1 MLLQRTTEQQFERHE
16 STYTDFFLI
25 DISEKILKSCNSL
38 KKKRQTMW
46 PRNIRKIKRLCHECM
61 KYMYILVDFIIH
73 TIKYTQIYYTKLS
86 KKYTHK
92 HEQKIDGAT
101 CSREKCKQM

>member
-1 MLLQRTTEQQFERHE
+1 
-16 STYTDFFLI
+16 
-25 DISEKILKSCNSL
+25 
-38 KKKRQTMW
+38 
-46 PRNIRKIKRLCHECM
+46 M